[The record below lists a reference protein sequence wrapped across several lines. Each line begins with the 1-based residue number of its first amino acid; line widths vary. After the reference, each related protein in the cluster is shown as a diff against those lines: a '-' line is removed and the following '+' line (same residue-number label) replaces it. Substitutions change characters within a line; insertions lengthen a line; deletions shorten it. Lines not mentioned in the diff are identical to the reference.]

1 MGPEKDANQKQP
13 EPAVP
18 SEKMIQPVES
28 EEKGA
33 GDAAASIPAVEAAD
47 AAKETEKT
55 AEVKDEGA
63 VDGATTKTNGA
74 GEAPEEHGGGGRRA
88 ASNRANGRV
97 SEGSN
102 SGRPKRRKPKRENE
116 RHSQSEPESTDR
128 EGGGGGH
135 PRGPPR
141 PFRRAPRDRSDPRP
155 RVDMDESIPESH
167 RYIWADDVSK
177 RSLYIGNMSTQ
188 VTKEEV
194 RALSEAIRGVRFV
207 NRRSAF
213 LDFES
218 PEVASAQLE
227 VLRTM
232 QLKGQPI
239 QIEPSRPRASSAF
252 KSDRLV
258 YVRGFPD
265 DKGMEA
271 LGPLFPAA
279 LLIDRREGKVLLRF
293 KDHESAISAIKEVIA
308 QDGIDYKF
316 SFAAA
321 RPRWNR
327 RGPPR
332 ALWRRPPGK
341 FVKHETRQD

>member
-1 MGPEKDANQKQP
+1 MGPEKDVNQKQP
-13 EPAVP
+13 EPAAS

-33 GDAAASIPAVEAAD
+33 GDATASIPAVAAAEAT
-47 AAKETEKT
+47 KETEKT
-55 AEVKDEGA
+55 AEVKEEGA
-63 VDGATTKTNGA
+63 VDAAATKTNGA
-74 GEAPEEHGGGGRRA
+74 GDGPEERGGGGRRA

-97 SEGSN
+97 SEGSG

-128 EGGGGGH
+128 EGGGGGGRGG
-135 PRGPPR
+135 PRHY
-141 PFRRAPRDRSDPRP
+141 RRNPRDRSDPRP

-194 RALSEAIRGVRFV
+194 RALSDAIRGVRFV

-232 QLKGQPI
+232 QLKGQPV

-293 KDHESAISAIKEVIA
+293 KDHESAISAINEVIA
-308 QDGIDYKF
+308 QDGTDYKF

-332 ALWRRPPGK
+332 VWRRPPGK

>member
-1 MGPEKDANQKQP
+1 MGPEKDVNQKQL
-13 EPAVP
+13 EPAAP
-18 SEKMIQPVES
+18 SEKMTQPIES

-33 GDAAASIPAVEAAD
+33 GDAAASIPAAAAD

-63 VDGATTKTNGA
+63 VDAAATKTNGA
-74 GEAPEEHGGGGRRA
+74 GDGPEERGGRRT

-97 SEGSN
+97 SEGSGG
-102 SGRPKRRKPKRENE
+102 GRPKRRKPKREGE

-128 EGGGGGH
+128 EGGGH
-135 PRGPPR
+135 PRGGPR
-141 PFRRAPRDRSDPRP
+141 HYPRRNTRERTDTRP

-194 RALSEAIRGVRFV
+194 RALSDAIRGVRFV

-218 PEVASAQLE
+218 PEVATAQLE

-293 KDHESAISAIKEVIA
+293 KDHESAISAINEVIA
-308 QDGIDYKF
+308 QDGADYKF

-332 ALWRRPPGK
+332 AVWRRPPGK